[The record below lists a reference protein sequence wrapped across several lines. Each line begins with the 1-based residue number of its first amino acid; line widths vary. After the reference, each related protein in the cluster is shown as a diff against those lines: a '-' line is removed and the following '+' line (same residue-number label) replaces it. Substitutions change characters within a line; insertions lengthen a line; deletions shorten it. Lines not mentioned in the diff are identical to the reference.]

1 MSLTPM
7 MEQYLRTKQEYED
20 AILFFHLGDFYE
32 MFFEDAEI
40 ASRVLEITLT
50 GRDGGP
56 LGRVPM
62 CGVPC
67 HAANS
72 YIARLVE
79 KGYKVAVC
87 EQVEDP
93 KSAKGIVH
101 REVTR
106 VVTPGTVIE
115 GQFLDDKANN
125 YLCAL
130 YRGGDAWALAA
141 ADVSTGELLVTAL
154 PEAESKGAVL
164 DELLRLAP
172 REILVPESMASEL
185 TAQALLFP
193 AVITPRP
200 DSVFASDAAMD
211 VIERQ
216 FGEAARREPWA
227 RHPLTGPAVGGL
239 IAYLAETQKRPLSH
253 IRTVRQYATGQYM
266 VLDAATRRNL
276 ELTNSI
282 ADGSRKGTLLSVL
295 DNTET
300 AMGGRLLKNWIE
312 QPLLDPRRIAER
324 QGALAAIADNAL
336 LRESLRAS
344 LRRIYDL
351 ERLAARVAYGSANA
365 RDLLALKNSLSATAE
380 LKEILK
386 QTDEPFLNGL
396 ERSLDPCAD
405 VRELIQQAIDED
417 APVTIRDG
425 GLIKA
430 GFDAEVD
437 QLRSLA
443 RDGKEWLCSF
453 EARERERTG
462 IRSLKVGYNRVFGY
476 YIEVTRANLDLVP
489 ESYIR
494 RQTLANAERF
504 VTPELKEYEDKILG
518 AQDRLLEREYHLF
531 LDIRERVSNE
541 VGRLQQ
547 LAASVACL
555 DALNALAV
563 AAVRHGFR
571 APQVDE
577 EDRIEIKA
585 GRHPVVEQA
594 LGAGAFV
601 PNDALLNAEQRLV
614 LITGPNMAG
623 KSTYMR
629 QVALIVL
636 MAQIGS
642 FVPAESARIGVVD
655 RIFTRIGASDDLA
668 GGASTFMVEMRE
680 CRTIVKNATSRSLII
695 MDEVGRGTS
704 TFDGMSLARALVE
717 YIAERIGAK
726 TLFSTHYHELTDLE
740 SLPGVVNY
748 TTTVA
753 EDGEGI
759 VFLRKVVPGKSNR
772 SYGLHVARLA
782 GLPEEILQRAAAVLI
797 ELESEKKAAVPAPKP
812 PVQVLQMELFGSP
825 EAHSVLEQVR
835 RANIMGMTPLEA
847 INQIYG
853 WQRMLLSESD
863 KKHTKVGRKP

>member
-7 MEQYLRTKQEYED
+7 MEQYLRAKQEHKD

-72 YIARLVE
+72 YIARLIE
-79 KGYKVAVC
+79 KGYKVAIC

-93 KSAKGIVH
+93 KSAKGIVR

-106 VVTPGTVIE
+106 VVTPGTVID
-115 GQFLDDKANN
+115 GQFLDDKSNN

-130 YRGGDAWALAA
+130 YREGNTWALAA
-141 ADVSTGELLVTAL
+141 ADISTGELSVTVL
-154 PEAESKGAVL
+154 SEAQGKGMVQ
-164 DELLRLAP
+164 DELFRLTP
-172 REILVPESMASEL
+172 REILVPESLASEL
-185 TAQALLFP
+185 EWQDLLFP
-193 AVITPRP
+193 TVITRRP
-200 DSVFASDAAMD
+200 DSRFTLDAARE

-216 FGEAARREPWA
+216 FGEAGGREPWA
-227 RHPLTGPAVGGL
+227 RHPLAAPAVGGL
-239 IAYLAETQKRPLSH
+239 ITYLAETQKRPLTH
-253 IRTVRQYATGQYM
+253 IRTVRQYVTGQYM

-295 DNTET
+295 DHTET
-300 AMGGRLLKNWIE
+300 AMGGRLLKNWLM
-312 QPLLDPRRIAER
+312 QPLLDPCRIAER
-324 QGALAAIADNAL
+324 QGAVAAIADNAL

-344 LRRIYDL
+344 LHKIYDL
-351 ERLAARVAYGSANA
+351 ERLAARIAYGSANA

-380 LKEILK
+380 LKEILQ
-386 QTDEPFLNGL
+386 QTDEPFLNRL
-396 ERSLDPCAD
+396 NQALDPCAD
-405 VRELIQQAIDED
+405 VRELIERSINED
-417 APVTIRDG
+417 APVTLRDG

-430 GFDAEVD
+430 GFDGEVD
-437 QLRSLA
+437 ELRSMA

-453 EARERERTG
+453 EALERERTG

-504 VTPELKEYEDKILG
+504 ITPELKEYEDKILG
-518 AQDRLLEREYHLF
+518 AQDRLLEREYSLF
-531 LDIRERVSNE
+531 LDIRERVNNE

-547 LAASVACL
+547 LAAGIACL

-563 AAVRHGFR
+563 AAVRYGFR

-577 EDRIEIKA
+577 EDRIEITA
-585 GRHPVVEQA
+585 GRHPVVEQV
-594 LGAGAFV
+594 LGAGTFV
-601 PNDALLNAEQRLV
+601 PNDTVLNTEQRLV

-680 CRTIVKNATSRSLII
+680 CKTIVENATPRSLII

-717 YIAERIGAK
+717 YIVERIGAK

-753 EDGEGI
+753 EDGDGI
-759 VFLRKVVPGKSNR
+759 IFLRKVVPGKSNR

-782 GLPEEILQRAAAVLI
+782 GLPEEILQKAAAILI
-797 ELESEKKAAVPAPKP
+797 ELENEKKAVAPVHKP

-825 EAHSVLEQVR
+825 EAQSVLEQVR

-853 WQRMLLSESD
+853 WQRMLLSEGD
-863 KKHTKVGRKP
+863 KRHAKRGKR

>member
-1 MSLTPM
+1 LSLTPM
-7 MEQYLRTKQEYED
+7 MEQYLRAKQEHKD

-72 YIARLVE
+72 YIARLIE
-79 KGYKVAVC
+79 KGYKVAIC

-93 KSAKGIVH
+93 KSAKGIVR

-106 VVTPGTVIE
+106 VVTPGTVID
-115 GQFLDDKANN
+115 GQFLDDKSNN

-130 YRGGDAWALAA
+130 YREGNTWALAA
-141 ADVSTGELLVTAL
+141 ADISTGELSVTVL
-154 PEAESKGAVL
+154 SEAQGKGMVQ
-164 DELLRLAP
+164 DELFRLTP
-172 REILVPESMASEL
+172 REILVPESLASEL
-185 TAQALLFP
+185 EWQDLLFP
-193 AVITPRP
+193 TVITRRP
-200 DSVFASDAAMD
+200 DSRFTLDAARE

-216 FGEAARREPWA
+216 FGEAGDREPWA
-227 RHPLTGPAVGGL
+227 RHPLAAPAVGGL
-239 IAYLAETQKRPLSH
+239 ITYLAETQKRPLTH
-253 IRTVRQYATGQYM
+253 IRTVRQYVTGQYM

-295 DNTET
+295 DHTET
-300 AMGGRLLKNWIE
+300 AMGGRLLKNWLM
-312 QPLLDPRRIAER
+312 QPLLDPCRIAER
-324 QGALAAIADNAL
+324 QGAVAAIADNAL

-344 LRRIYDL
+344 LHKIYDL
-351 ERLAARVAYGSANA
+351 ERLAARIAYGSANA

-380 LKEILK
+380 LKEILQ
-386 QTDEPFLNGL
+386 QTDEPFLNRL
-396 ERSLDPCAD
+396 NQALDPCAD
-405 VRELIQQAIDED
+405 VRQLIERSINED
-417 APVTIRDG
+417 APVTLRDG

-430 GFDAEVD
+430 GFDGEVD
-437 QLRSLA
+437 ELRSMA

-453 EARERERTG
+453 EALERERTG

-504 VTPELKEYEDKILG
+504 ITPELKEYEDKILG
-518 AQDRLLEREYHLF
+518 AQDRLLEREYSLF
-531 LDIRERVSNE
+531 LDIRERVNNE

-547 LAASVACL
+547 LAAGIACL

-563 AAVRHGFR
+563 AAVRYGFR

-577 EDRIEIKA
+577 EDRIEITA
-585 GRHPVVEQA
+585 GRHPVVEQV
-594 LGAGAFV
+594 LGAGTFV
-601 PNDALLNAEQRLV
+601 PNDTVLNTEQRLV

-680 CRTIVKNATSRSLII
+680 CKTIVENATPRSLII

-717 YIAERIGAK
+717 YIVERIGAK

-753 EDGEGI
+753 EDGDGI
-759 VFLRKVVPGKSNR
+759 IFLRKVVPGKSNR

-782 GLPEEILQRAAAVLI
+782 GLPEEILQRAAAILI
-797 ELESEKKAAVPAPKP
+797 ELENEKKAVAPVHKP

-825 EAHSVLEQVR
+825 EAQSVLEQLR

-853 WQRMLLSESD
+853 WQRMLLSEGD
-863 KKHTKVGRKP
+863 KRHAKRGKR

>member
-7 MEQYLRTKQEYED
+7 MEQYLRAKQEHKD

-72 YIARLVE
+72 YIARLIE
-79 KGYKVAVC
+79 KGYKVAIC

-93 KSAKGIVH
+93 KSAKGIVR

-106 VVTPGTVIE
+106 VVTPGTVID
-115 GQFLDDKANN
+115 GQFLDDKSNN

-130 YRGGDAWALAA
+130 YREGNTWALAA
-141 ADVSTGELLVTAL
+141 ADISTGELSVTVL
-154 PEAESKGAVL
+154 SEAQGKGMVQ
-164 DELLRLAP
+164 DELFRLTP
-172 REILVPESMASEL
+172 REILVPESLASEL
-185 TAQALLFP
+185 EWQDLLFP
-193 AVITPRP
+193 TVITRRP
-200 DSVFASDAAMD
+200 DSRFTLDAARE

-216 FGEAARREPWA
+216 FGEAGDREPWA
-227 RHPLTGPAVGGL
+227 RHPLAAPAVGGL
-239 IAYLAETQKRPLSH
+239 ITYLAETQKRPLTH
-253 IRTVRQYATGQYM
+253 IRTVRQYVTGQYM

-295 DNTET
+295 DHTET
-300 AMGGRLLKNWIE
+300 AMGGRLLKNWLM
-312 QPLLDPRRIAER
+312 QPLLDPCRIAER
-324 QGALAAIADNAL
+324 QGAVAAIADNAL

-344 LRRIYDL
+344 LHKIYDL
-351 ERLAARVAYGSANA
+351 ERLAARIAYGSANA

-380 LKEILK
+380 LKEILQ
-386 QTDEPFLNGL
+386 QTDEPFLNRL
-396 ERSLDPCAD
+396 NQALDPCAD
-405 VRELIQQAIDED
+405 VRQLIERSINED
-417 APVTIRDG
+417 APVTLRDG

-430 GFDAEVD
+430 GFDGEVD
-437 QLRSLA
+437 ELRSMA

-453 EARERERTG
+453 EALERERTG

-504 VTPELKEYEDKILG
+504 ITPELKEYEDKILG
-518 AQDRLLEREYHLF
+518 AQDRLLEREYSLF
-531 LDIRERVSNE
+531 LDIRERVNNE

-547 LAASVACL
+547 LAAGIACL

-563 AAVRHGFR
+563 AAVRYGFR

-577 EDRIEIKA
+577 EDRIEITA
-585 GRHPVVEQA
+585 GRHPVVEQV
-594 LGAGAFV
+594 LGAGTFV
-601 PNDALLNAEQRLV
+601 PNDTVLNTEQRLV

-680 CRTIVKNATSRSLII
+680 CKTIVENATPRSLII

-717 YIAERIGAK
+717 YIVERIGAK

-753 EDGEGI
+753 EDGDGI
-759 VFLRKVVPGKSNR
+759 IFLRKVVPGKSNR

-782 GLPEEILQRAAAVLI
+782 GLPEEILQRAAAILI
-797 ELESEKKAAVPAPKP
+797 ELENEKKAVAPVHKP

-825 EAHSVLEQVR
+825 EAQSVLEQLR

-853 WQRMLLSESD
+853 WQRMLLSEGD
-863 KKHTKVGRKP
+863 KRHAKRGKR